1 MELQSE
7 GLAGERSEHR
17 GLGRV
22 GCCVGFH
29 CSFTQHDFYLR
40 TFDSF
45 LFSIINQKSMLQ

>member
-22 GCCVGFH
+22 GFVVLGFIV
-29 CSFTQHDFYLR
+29 L
-40 TFDSF
+40 
-45 LFSIINQKSMLQ
+45 